1 MNSIDDT
8 KRLLLRIMDMMEQQF
23 GPNSE
28 IVLHDLAL
36 PFEHTIIDI
45 RNGHISGRSV
55 GDGGTNTGLEVLRGT
70 VKDGDR
76 YNYITYLKSSRILRS
91 SEIYVCDEQGNP
103 VIAMCVN
110 TDITDAI
117 RFEDYLHKM
126 NRFARTEAERQE
138 PEYFPTNIQDLLNYL
153 ISESQ
158 KIVNVPV
165 EEMGKDEKI
174 EFLRLL
180 DQKGAFLVTKS
191 SDKICEYLG
200 ISRFTLYKYLDII
213 RSEKEGD
220 ETEEAPK

>member
-1 MNSIDDT
+1 MDSSDDS
-8 KRLLLRIMDMMEQQF
+8 KRFLLRLMNMMEQQL

-36 PFEHTIIDI
+36 PFEQTIIDI
-45 RNGHISGRSV
+45 RNGHISGRSI

-76 YNYITYLKSSRILRS
+76 YSYITYLKSSRILRS
-91 SEIYVCDEQGNP
+91 SDLYVYDENGAP
-103 VIAMCVN
+103 RFCVCVN
-110 TDITDAI
+110 TDITDAV

-126 NRFARTEAERQE
+126 NRFTRTEAENIQH
-138 PEYFPTNIQDLLNYL
+138 EYFPDSIQDLLEHL
-153 ISESQ
+153 ITESQ

-165 EEMGKDEKI
+165 EEMGKDDKI
-174 EFLRLL
+174 EFLRLI

-191 SDKICEYLG
+191 SEKICEYLD

-213 RSEKEGD
+213 RTEKCED
-220 ETEEAPK
+220 ETEDIVK